1 MNIFN
6 SLEWGFNMMRTLM
19 EYSVMKKLDDKV
31 REKFEKEIVDK
42 MMDDTDKYKADIQ
55 EMVEYFI
62 TELGV
67 ADFAR
72 LYETITKK
80 RIN

>member
-1 MNIFN
+1 
-6 SLEWGFNMMRTLM
+6 MMRTFM

-31 REKFEKEIVDK
+31 RDKFEKDIVEILMNDP
-42 MMDDTDKYKADIQ
+42 DKYKADIQ

>member
-1 MNIFN
+1 
-6 SLEWGFNMMRTLM
+6 MMRTFM

-31 REKFEKEIVDK
+31 REKFEKEIVNK

>member
-1 MNIFN
+1 
-6 SLEWGFNMMRTLM
+6 MRTFM
-19 EYSVMKKLDDKV
+19 EYSVMKRLDDKV
-31 REKFEKEIVDK
+31 REQFEKDIVEILMNDP
-42 MMDDTDKYKADIQ
+42 DKYKGTIQ
-55 EMVEYFI
+55 EMVEFFI

-80 RIN
+80 RIK

>member
-1 MNIFN
+1 
-6 SLEWGFNMMRTLM
+6 MRTFM

-31 REKFEKEIVDK
+31 RDKFEKDIVEILMNDP
-42 MMDDTDKYKADIQ
+42 DKYKADIQ

>member
-1 MNIFN
+1 
-6 SLEWGFNMMRTLM
+6 MRTFM

-31 REKFEKEIVDK
+31 REKFEKEIVNK

>member
-1 MNIFN
+1 
-6 SLEWGFNMMRTLM
+6 M
-19 EYSVMKKLDDKV
+19 EYSVMKRLDDKV
-31 REKFEKEIVDK
+31 REQFEKDIVEILMNDP
-42 MMDDTDKYKADIQ
+42 DKYKGTIQ
-55 EMVEYFI
+55 EMVEFFI

-80 RIN
+80 RIKS

>member
-1 MNIFN
+1 
-6 SLEWGFNMMRTLM
+6 M

-31 REKFEKEIVDK
+31 REKFEKDIVEIL
-42 MMDDTDKYKADIQ
+42 MNDTDKYKGTIQ

-80 RIN
+80 RIK

>member
-1 MNIFN
+1 
-6 SLEWGFNMMRTLM
+6 M
-19 EYSVMKKLDDKV
+19 EYSMMKKLDDKV

>member
-1 MNIFN
+1 
-6 SLEWGFNMMRTLM
+6 MRTFM

-31 REKFEKEIVDK
+31 REKFEKDIVEILMND
-42 MMDDTDKYKADIQ
+42 MDSHKGHIQ
-55 EMVEYFI
+55 EMVEFFI

-80 RIN
+80 RIKS

>member
-31 REKFEKEIVDK
+31 REKFEKEIVGK